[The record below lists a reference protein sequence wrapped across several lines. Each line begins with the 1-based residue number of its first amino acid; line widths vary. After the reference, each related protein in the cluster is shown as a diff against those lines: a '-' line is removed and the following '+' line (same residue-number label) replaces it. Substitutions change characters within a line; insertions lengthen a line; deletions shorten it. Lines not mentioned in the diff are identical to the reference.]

1 MKKYKKVLTAAFLI
15 ALLFCLSSQTAFAFS
30 EGDAQAQVDA
40 AGREAVS
47 GNVLVWFLCAI
58 AFLKVSQ
65 KIGSFMSSLGVNV
78 GHTGGS
84 MIAEAMIAA
93 RGVGAV
99 RNFSRQHFGGGHS
112 SSSSHVN
119 TGSGSP
125 GTPGSSG
132 GFMAGGLAGVVSR
145 QVTNSAIR
153 TATSHTETNRQGGKA
168 PGGSIGGFASTVSA
182 GIGGNLYASSVA
194 KGGDFANNV
203 IGTVA
208 TGNTASIG
216 SMTGEKAAQA
226 LHSYM
231 GYAAL
236 EEGTQHVPS
245 FTNVEIGGGRITGT
259 EISEEHP
266 EGISFGMYHADQ
278 YTAPEGAYISVQA
291 VDGTSWYKQY
301 AQDAVEKS
309 PYMAADGSIAYKE
322 SIVKKMP
329 PVPKRKDRL

>member
-1 MKKYKKVLTAAFLI
+1 MKRYRKILTMAFLTV
-15 ALLFCLSSQTAFAFS
+15 LLLCLSCQTAFAFS
-30 EGDAQAQVDA
+30 ESDAQAQVDA

-65 KIGSFMSSLGVNV
+65 KIDSFMSSLGVNV

-112 SSSSHVN
+112 STSSHVN
-119 TGSGSP
+119 AGSGSP
-125 GTPGSSG
+125 GSPG

-153 TATSHTETNRQGGKA
+153 TATTHTETNRQNGKSSGKGFGG
-168 PGGSIGGFASTVSA
+168 IASAVSA
-182 GIGGNLYASSVA
+182 GIGGNMYASSVA
-194 KGGDFANNV
+194 KGGDFANSV

-208 TGNTASIG
+208 TGSMAAVG
-216 SMTGEKAAQA
+216 SMTGEKADQA

-236 EEGTQHVPS
+236 EEGAQHVPS
-245 FTNVEIGGGRITGT
+245 FTGVEIGGGRITGT

-278 YTAPEGAYISVQA
+278 YTPPEGAYATVQA

-329 PVPKRKDRL
+329 PGPKRKDRL